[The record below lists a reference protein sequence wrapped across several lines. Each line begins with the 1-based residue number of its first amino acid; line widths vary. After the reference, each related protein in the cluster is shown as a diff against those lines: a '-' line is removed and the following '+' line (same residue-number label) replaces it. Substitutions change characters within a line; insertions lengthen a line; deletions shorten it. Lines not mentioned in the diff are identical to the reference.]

1 MTQQHSFTLADRGLA
16 EALSAVDTVQ
26 VAIRRADTKAAA
38 LVGFQL
44 SVVTVAL
51 SSAETLSRVWA
62 VPGLRAGALLVAALL
77 VGGLSLSFGLLG
89 SVLWPRLDS
98 GEHLNRFAFPSLAAL
113 SEPPEARTGTARD
126 DAWRL
131 AIHLSCTAT
140 RKYQLIR
147 AAMGAMAASTVGIV
161 GWLCLATVAQ

>member
-1 MTQQHSFTLADRGLA
+1 MTQQHSFTLADPELA
-16 EALSAVDTVQ
+16 QALSAVDTVQ

-51 SSAETLSRVWA
+51 GSADTLSRVWA
-62 VPGLRAGALLVAALL
+62 VPELRAGALPAAVLL

-98 GEHLNRFAFPSLAAL
+98 GETGNRFAFPCLAAL
-113 SEPPEARTGTARD
+113 AEPPEAQGGPARD

-131 AIHLSCTAT
+131 AIRLSRTAN

-147 AAMGAMAASTVGIV
+147 AAMGAMAASTAGIV
-161 GWLCLATVAQ
+161 GWLCVATIAQ

>member
-1 MTQQHSFTLADRGLA
+1 MTQQHIPTPADRDLA
-16 EALSAVDTVQ
+16 HAFSAVDAVQ

-51 SSAETLSRVWA
+51 GAADTLGRVWTA
-62 VPGLRAGALLVAALL
+62 PNLRAGALLVALLL
-77 VGGLSLSFGLLG
+77 VGGLSSSFGLLG
-89 SVLWPRLDS
+89 SVLWPRLD
-98 GEHLNRFAFPSLAAL
+98 GGRDVNRFAFPSLAAL
-113 SEPPEARTGTARD
+113 SEPPEVRAGTARD

-131 AIHLSCTAT
+131 AIRLSRTAT

-147 AAMGAMAASTVGIV
+147 AAMAAMAASTVGIV
-161 GWLCLATVAQ
+161 GWLCLATISQ